1 MPEYRYVEFPDA
13 KVYDAKDKAKQVN
26 HVLFGDWVRL
36 EGKPR
41 GGWVKVRVRGTTG
54 QMKVED
60 LRKDRVLEV
69 VFTDVG
75 QGDGCLVVT
84 PKDKHIVIDAG
95 ASDNM
100 YRFLN
105 WRYAGFK
112 KKWTFESA
120 VLTHPDLDHYEGFRK
135 LFGEENVHF
144 ENVYHNGIMEERASG
159 SKVLG
164 PKKKIRSRWHLTGLL
179 ETKDDLS
186 KFLSDT
192 VRWKKG
198 NSIKKYASL
207 LDLALKSGRV
217 GDMKMLHAEA
227 SGGESYLPGY
237 GPNEDLQI
245 QVLGPLVERDD
256 DGKATLRVFGS
267 SPKSKSFDK
276 GKTKNG
282 HSVIFMLRFGDVRLL
297 FGGDL
302 NSSAEAYL
310 LGYYSG
316 LDYEWPWSAN
326 EEDEIVIAANHK
338 LGCDIAKACHHG
350 SADFL
355 DAFLRSTRAA
365 ATVVSSGDE
374 ESHAHPRPD
383 TLGAI
388 GLHGR
393 GWRPL
398 LFSTELMRS
407 TREDEGTIPI
417 EIGRYRQKLEDETDP
432 AKRKDLQEKLDGL
445 VNKLLERNVTVYGSI
460 NLRTDGKNTILAYKL
475 EKERQY
481 GKAISK
487 WDVYP
492 LTRSGNG
499 PLSYKP
505 ENGDH

>member
-13 KVYDAKDKAKQVN
+13 KVFDENDKRKQVN

-36 EGKPR
+36 ESKPR
-41 GGWVKVRVRGTTG
+41 SGWVKVRVRGTTG

-84 PKDKHIVIDAG
+84 PQDKHIVIDAG

-100 YRFLN
+100 HRFLK

-112 KKWTFESA
+112 RKWTFESA

-135 LFGEENVHF
+135 LFEEENVHF
-144 ENVYHNGIMEERASG
+144 KHVYHNGIMEERAGG
-159 SKVLG
+159 SKALG
-164 PKKKIRSRWHLTGLL
+164 AKKKMGGRWHLTELL
-179 ETKDDLS
+179 QTKADL
-186 KFLSDT
+186 KRFLSDT

-217 GDMKMLHAEA
+217 EDISMLHAEA
-227 SGGESYLPGY
+227 SGEPKYLPGY
-237 GPNEDLQI
+237 GPDKELQI

-256 DGKATLRVFGS
+256 NGKPTLRVFG
-267 SPKSKSFDK
+267 PKPTSRSFDK

-282 HSVIFMLRFGDVRLL
+282 HSVIFLLRFGDVRLL

-302 NSSAEAYL
+302 NTSAEAFL
-310 LGYYSG
+310 LQHYAD
-316 LDYEWPWSAN
+316 LDFDWPWSAN
-326 EEDEIVIAANHK
+326 EEQEIVDAASEK

-355 DAFLRSTRAA
+355 DAFLRATNAA
-365 ATVVSSGDE
+365 VTVVSSGDE

-432 AKRKDLQEKLDGL
+432 AKRKQLKEALDTL
-445 VNKLLERNVTVYGSI
+445 VDKLLERNVTVYGSI
-460 NLRTDGKNTILAYKL
+460 NLRTDGRNTILAYKL

-481 GKAISK
+481 GRAITK

-505 ENGDH
+505 DGASY